1 MHRFC
6 LFVTALLL
14 CHIGGLS
21 AQTVDGAATG
31 VELCDCLPAD
41 AYLLLKRTKFA
52 SGMTEVQ
59 YTSNIEVLI
68 TFLGAYGHVGPHPM
82 NLSWPNDLAVG
93 SADLTKMLSGYSIY
107 PAFESTLC
115 NWEVG
120 QCGQPW
126 MDFRANWFRRDT
138 SEAYVH
144 ESTYDEFDLG
154 SETYGQCLLNSFDLE
169 MVYLP
174 DSVVRLSFVRKYLG
188 NPAFD

>member
-1 MHRFC
+1 M
-6 LFVTALLL
+6 FVTALLL
-14 CHIGGLS
+14 CHIGSLS

-115 NWEVG
+115 NWEVVNVASHG
-120 QCGQPW
+120 WILEQIGSEGY
-126 MDFRANWFRRDT
+126 

>member
-14 CHIGGLS
+14 CHIGSLS

-115 NWEVG
+115 NWEVVNVASHG
-120 QCGQPW
+120 WILEQIGSEGY
-126 MDFRANWFRRDT
+126 